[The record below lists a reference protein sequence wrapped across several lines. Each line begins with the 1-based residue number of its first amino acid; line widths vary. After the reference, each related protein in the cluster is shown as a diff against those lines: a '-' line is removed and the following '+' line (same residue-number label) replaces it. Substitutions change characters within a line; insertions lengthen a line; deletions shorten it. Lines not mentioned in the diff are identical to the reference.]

1 MLILGA
7 LQYPKLAYKY
17 FGPFPVTERIGG
29 AAYRLELPP
38 NSKIHN
44 VFHISQ
50 LKPFT
55 PNYTPVYLDLPK
67 PVRTWMSLL
76 WNRLL
81 FWSSVWSKKVI
92 RQYPRYM
99 CSGLI
104 CLQILQLGRIGTLLQ
119 KRFPSVLAW
128 GHASSSVG
136 GGVAHQAA

>member
-7 LQYPKLAYKY
+7 LQYPKLAYNY

-55 PNYTPVYLDLPK
+55 PNYTPVYSDLPK
-67 PVRTWMSLL
+67 PVHLDVTTLEPAAIL
-76 WNRLL
+76 EQCL
-81 FWSSVWSKKVI
+81 VKKGNSAV
-92 RQYPRYM
+92 P
-99 CSGLI
+99 
-104 CLQILQLGRIGTLLQ
+104 
-119 KRFPSVLAW
+119 
-128 GHASSSVG
+128 
-136 GGVAHQAA
+136 